1 MTRLFRAIDIANFYV
16 QLANDLPETDITN
29 LKLNK
34 LCYYAQCWSL
44 VKLGRPLFSDEIQ
57 AWDYGPVIP
66 DVYHTF
72 KVCGRNPIGEPSEH
86 FDETLLDSDELTLLI
101 DVYSSYGKYTPNELI
116 TMTHK
121 PGAPWDEVYEEHMNN
136 PIPTPSMVRYFS
148 KSNELHE
155 FTPNITPENTIIYQ
169 ESAS

>member
-1 MTRLFRAIDIANFYV
+1 MAKLFRAIDIANFYV

-44 VKLGRPLFSDEIQ
+44 IKLGRPLFLDEIQ
-57 AWDYGPVIP
+57 AWEHGPVVP
-66 DVYHTF
+66 DVYRTY
-72 KVCGRNPIGEPSEH
+72 KVYDGNPIGGPSEH
-86 FDETLLDSDELTLLI
+86 FDETLLDSDELSLLI
-101 DVYSSYGKYTPNELI
+101 DVYSSYGKYTQNELI
-116 TMTHK
+116 TMTIK
-121 PGAPWDEVYEEHMNN
+121 PGTPWDEVYVEHMNN
-136 PIPTPSMVRYFS
+136 LIPTPSMLRYFS

-169 ESAS
+169 GSAS